1 MWPFACLFNLLEL
14 YFFWPIQNSN
24 EYAINKIKKATELG
38 LVQKHKINL
47 NSFHHNH
54 SKYTGLQDLFIVGV
68 DGHNPQS

>member
-1 MWPFACLFNLLEL
+1 MSTQWTKLKN
-14 YFFWPIQNSN
+14 
-24 EYAINKIKKATELG
+24 ATELG

-68 DGHNPQS
+68 DGYNPQS